1 MNEILKN
8 MNERNFQEF
17 FKKYLDKKLGK
28 HEELELME
36 FICSKATDGYLEKIV
51 LEAWNNTPETTV
63 FNQEKSEEL
72 LNRIIAA
79 AKR

>member
-1 MNEILKN
+1 MKEI
-8 MNERNFQEF
+8 FHQF

-28 HEELELME
+28 HEVLELMD
-36 FICSKATDGYLEKIV
+36 FIRSKATNEYLEKIM

-72 LNRIIAA
+72 FNRIIAA
-79 AKR
+79 AKK